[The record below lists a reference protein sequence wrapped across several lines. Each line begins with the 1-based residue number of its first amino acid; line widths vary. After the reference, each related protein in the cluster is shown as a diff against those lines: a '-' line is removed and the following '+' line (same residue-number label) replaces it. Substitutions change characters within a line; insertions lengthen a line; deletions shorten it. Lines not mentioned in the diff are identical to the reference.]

1 MKKIHILV
9 LFLLLITIAALSAD
23 DTIEFSIRW
32 IVNNNQHVVLDVY
45 DANDND
51 TFHRNEQGY
60 VDAEVTI
67 TPLSHSAVNPVCII
81 HYETNILG
89 YTYILISATPMTDE
103 NDPTLQFEY
112 KLHIMYDGGDFS
124 RTIIP
129 GTSVDS
135 NTSKVPFFHS
145 VAGIS
150 QHRID
155 VGAVLTQW
163 KSMPANSDGN
173 PRIYES
179 VVTITWS
186 SE

>member
-1 MKKIHILV
+1 MKKIHIIV
-9 LFLLLITIAALSAD
+9 FLLLITIAALSAD
-23 DTIEFSIRW
+23 DKIEFSIRW

-67 TPLSHSAVNPVCII
+67 TPLSVSAVNPVCII

-89 YTYILISATPMTDE
+89 YTYILISATPMTAED
-103 NDPTLQFEY
+103 DPTLEFEY

-129 GTSVDS
+129 GASIDS
-135 NTSKVPFFHS
+135 NTSKVPFFHN

-155 VGAVLTQW
+155 VGAVLTNLG
-163 KSMPANSDGN
+163 SMPINSDGTS
-173 PRIYES
+173 RTYES

-186 SE
+186 LE